1 MMTGIPFLLLLRA
14 PEESLTSKIGN
25 VGRSCWTRGIGK
37 AAHLE
42 SVWVGA
48 ACAHWWRTGTALVVR
63 CASRTCQSR
72 EGVGE
77 TPRADMGVPGG
88 RVKPN
93 MQQSQV
99 GRGAN
104 AERERSSTSE
114 ERAATGNVQECG
126 CSLMLC

>member
-1 MMTGIPFLLLLRA
+1 MRSLVANWNRA
-14 PEESLTSKIGN
+14 SGEMRKQNLSK
-25 VGRSCWTRGIGK
+25 
-37 AAHLE
+37 
-42 SVWVGA
+42 
-48 ACAHWWRTGTALVVR
+48 
-63 CASRTCQSR
+63 SR
-72 EGVGE
+72 GVGE